1 MKMDEILFS
10 VAEKVKQWVSI
21 YLVAYLRL
29 ATTSS
34 HMILLR

>member
-21 YLVAYLRL
+21 YLVRHFCL
-29 ATTSS
+29 
-34 HMILLR
+34 MM

>member
-21 YLVAYLRL
+21 YVVDIDQVPDFNKVPF
-29 ATTSS
+29 T
-34 HMILLR
+34 